1 MQRKII
7 ALLAATIAT
16 SIYGINHT
24 VAKSVMPIYI
34 GSLGLVLL
42 RVLGATI
49 LFWIISLFIKSKKIE
64 KKDRM
69 TILKCGLFGM
79 GFNIAAFIAGLDYST
94 PINSSILIIITPIF
108 VVILSFFLF
117 KKKVN
122 FSKTIGIFLGFIGA
136 IILIL
141 NADSNSSVGR
151 NIPLGNF
158 LFIIN
163 SISYA
168 YYLIIVKP
176 MTEKYDL
183 ITLFKWLFLIGLIF
197 NFPIGIKQFNQV
209 DWNNLPFYEA
219 TLPLIYVVVCTTFMT
234 YFLNGFALSRLT
246 SAEVAV
252 FVYLQPIIG
261 VVFALLSKSD
271 SLSLTIII
279 SSILIFTGL
288 YLTTKK
294 KLQTNSKN

>member
-1 MQRKII
+1 MQKKVL
-7 ALLAATIAT
+7 ALAAAT
-16 SIYGINHT
+16 LATTIYGINHT

-34 GSLGLVLL
+34 GSLGFVLL

-49 LFWIISLFIKSKKIE
+49 LFWTIGLFFKSKKIE
-64 KKDRM
+64 KKDRL

-94 PINSSILIIITPIF
+94 PVNSSILIIITPIF
-108 VVILSFFLF
+108 VVILSYFIF
-117 KKKVN
+117 KNKIN
-122 FSKTIGIFLGFIGA
+122 FSKIVGVFLGFIGA
-136 IILIL
+136 MALII
-141 NADSNSSVGR
+141 NADTNSSIGR

-158 LFIIN
+158 LFIVN

-176 MTEKYDL
+176 MAEKYDL

-197 NFPIGIKQFNQV
+197 NFPLGINQFLEV
-209 DWNNLPFYEA
+209 DWNNLPLNEA
-219 TLPLIYVVVCTTFMT
+219 VFPMLYVVICTTFMT
-234 YFLNGFALSRLT
+234 YFLNGYALTRLT
-246 SAEVAV
+246 SSEVAV

-261 VVFALLSKSD
+261 VAFALFSKSD
-271 SLSLTIII
+271 TLSFTIII
-279 SSILIFTGL
+279 ASVLIFSGL

-294 KLQTNSKN
+294 DKL

>member
-1 MQRKII
+1 MQKKFF
-7 ALLAATIAT
+7 ALAAAMLAT
-16 SIYGINHT
+16 TIYGINHT

-34 GSLGLVLL
+34 GSLGFVLL

-49 LFWIISLFIKSKKIE
+49 LFWTIGLFFKSKKIE
-64 KKDRM
+64 KKDRL

-108 VVILSFFLF
+108 VVILSYFIF
-117 KKKVN
+117 KNKIN
-122 FSKTIGIFLGFIGA
+122 SSKIAGIFVGFIGA
-136 IILIL
+136 IALII
-141 NADSNSSVGR
+141 NADTNSSIGR

-158 LFIIN
+158 LFIVN

-176 MTEKYDL
+176 MAEKYDL

-197 NFPIGIKQFNQV
+197 NFPLGINQFLEV
-209 DWNNLPFYEA
+209 DWNNLPLQEA
-219 TLPLIYVVVCTTFMT
+219 VLPMLYVVICTTFMT
-234 YFLNGFALSRLT
+234 YFLNGYALTRLT
-246 SAEVAV
+246 SSEVAV

-261 VVFALLSKSD
+261 VIFAILSKSD
-271 SLSLTIII
+271 TLSLTIII
-279 SSILIFTGL
+279 ASILIFTGL

-294 KLQTNSKN
+294 T

>member
-1 MQRKII
+1 MQKKVF
-7 ALLAATIAT
+7 ALAAAMLAT
-16 SIYGINHT
+16 TIYGINHT

-34 GSLGLVLL
+34 GSLGFVLL

-49 LFWIISLFIKSKKIE
+49 LFWTIGLFFKSKKIE
-64 KKDRM
+64 KKDRL

-108 VVILSFFLF
+108 VVILSYFIF
-117 KKKVN
+117 K
-122 FSKTIGIFLGFIGA
+122 SKINASKIGGIFLGFIGA
-136 IILIL
+136 MALII
-141 NADSNSSVGR
+141 NADTNSSIGR

-158 LFIIN
+158 LFIVN

-176 MTEKYDL
+176 MAEKYDL
-183 ITLFKWLFLIGLIF
+183 ITLFKWLFLIGLVF
-197 NFPIGIKQFNQV
+197 NFPLGINQFLEV
-209 DWNNLPFYEA
+209 DWNNLPLQEA
-219 TLPLIYVVVCTTFMT
+219 VLPMLYVVICTTFMT
-234 YFLNGFALSRLT
+234 YFLNGYALTRLT
-246 SAEVAV
+246 SSEVAV

-261 VVFALLSKSD
+261 VVFAILSKSD
-271 SLSLTIII
+271 TLSLTIII
-279 SSILIFTGL
+279 ASILIFTGL

-294 KLQTNSKN
+294 R